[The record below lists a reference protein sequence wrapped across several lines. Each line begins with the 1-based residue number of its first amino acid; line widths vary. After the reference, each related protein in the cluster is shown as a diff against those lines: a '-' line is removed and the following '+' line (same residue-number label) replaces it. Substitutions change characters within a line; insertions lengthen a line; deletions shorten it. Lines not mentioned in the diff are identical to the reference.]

1 MARLTPEQ
9 RQVLLTI
16 KQRAAKKGASPMELK
31 AAVETGLVESS
42 LRNLPGG
49 DGSSVGWRQE
59 TKSSYP
65 TQNRMSVA
73 AAADRFF
80 DEAIALRGKYKRAG
94 DLAQA
99 VQRSAHPERYQQRS
113 GEAAGLIGSPRGA
126 YSPAGRS
133 GSVTTTRTTPGV
145 DNSAARRA
153 LLVQFASQG
162 AARNPGAVAALAQ
175 ALPGAQDTP
184 AKTTTT
190 TSRSSTPSAGGGF
203 AKGHSPLRELF
214 YNGPGGVNV
223 KDGQKEPIGFVGGHT
238 DHVHVAAGPKTV
250 VDLGKLAQ
258 QMGLHVGENPKFGG
272 VNPVHVPNSFHYK
285 GEAIDVSGTP
295 EQMRQFNHAVAKL
308 YKLA

>member
-80 DEAIALRGKYKRAG
+80 DE
-94 DLAQA
+94 
-99 VQRSAHPERYQQRS
+99 
-113 GEAAGLIGSPRGA
+113 
-126 YSPAGRS
+126 
-133 GSVTTTRTTPGV
+133 
-145 DNSAARRA
+145 ARRA

-238 DHVHVAAGPKTV
+238 DHVHGAAGPKTV